1 MEIESLRLDI
11 LSILYAIRN
20 GEKYF
25 SYKKLKDRLSYVDD
39 SQLISELIALNHL
52 RLIDIQRGLTRFLE
66 GLDSI
71 GVMAISAEGE
81 AYFKKLF
88 ELKNAPQLVNT
99 TR

>member
-1 MEIESLRLDI
+1 MEIESLRLDV
-11 LSILYAIRN
+11 LSILYSIRN

-25 SYKKLKDRLSYVDD
+25 GYKKLKDRLSHVDD
-39 SQLISELIALNHL
+39 SQLISELIALSHL

-71 GVMAISAEGE
+71 GVMAISTEGE

-88 ELKNAPQLVNT
+88 ELKNVTQLVNT
-99 TR
+99 T